1 MKMFSIQ
8 TLVAMKLNVPGVN
21 FRIEKLARKSVVTPQ
36 KSCGQGEIGK
46 VSVALEAEFGSLE
59 SCS

>member
-1 MKMFSIQ
+1 M
-8 TLVAMKLNVPGVN
+8 AMKLNVPGVN

-46 VSVALEAEFGSLE
+46 VSAALEAEFGSLE